1 MIDPP
6 PGIIQSGSI
15 RIARFYH
22 PHYVDYYYPS
32 YRPPII
38 RQRYFHP
45 ESHVHHHQYQHHRR
59 RYSSSPA
66 VNKPIVKNKKQDDNQ
81 WSKDLKGHLESPE
94 FKVAFLNCRTL
105 ENYFL
110 NYLDFYKGGMEQTE
124 KMVATESKE
133 KMGMMV
139 RMELLFSKF

>member
-1 MIDPP
+1 MVEGPQGP
-6 PGIIQSGSI
+6 PGVPGIQGS
-15 RIARFYH
+15 
-22 PHYVDYYYPS
+22 
-32 YRPPII
+32 
-38 RQRYFHP
+38 
-45 ESHVHHHQYQHHRR
+45 
-59 RYSSSPA
+59 
-66 VNKPIVKNKKQDDNQ
+66 
-81 WSKDLKGHLESPE
+81 L
-94 FKVAFLNCRTL
+94 LNYCRTL